1 MLKIPK
7 QLASSTGTPELRLY
21 NFVLSRLQSNGF
33 KKSCEITWASVA
45 VQFSD
50 FIIWWGRKALYIFS
64 DLFTCANNFSSAV
77 ILACEANN
85 MLYQIYESMFL
96 RSLPIPPTDFASLFN
111 VGSTRWSRAVLSAY

>member
-21 NFVLSRLQSNGF
+21 NFALSRLQSNGF

-50 FIIWWGRKALYIFS
+50 LLIWWGRKALYIFS
-64 DLFTCANNFSSAV
+64 DLLTCANNFSSAV
-77 ILACEANN
+77 ILACEA
-85 MLYQIYESMFL
+85 LFSAYLIIESMFPRNL
-96 RSLPIPPTDFASLFN
+96 SIPPTDLASLFN
-111 VGSTRWSRAVLSAY
+111 VCSTRWSIAVFSAY